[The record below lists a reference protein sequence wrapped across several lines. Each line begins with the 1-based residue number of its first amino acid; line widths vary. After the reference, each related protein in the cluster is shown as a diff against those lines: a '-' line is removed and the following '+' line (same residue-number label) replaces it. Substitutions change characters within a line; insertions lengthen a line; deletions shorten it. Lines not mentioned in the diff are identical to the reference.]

1 MPGAAYTSVPAPGA
15 AYTSVPATAVAGVW
29 RTPTVVVETDCDEGY
44 AISLTRV
51 DIDGVVW
58 AGWEFDARSIGT
70 YVEISSTSMRACEST
85 GYVAVF
91 ATVAATAAT
100 APCAEGGGR
109 GTSDGDTD
117 GVAWA
122 WWELDVGS

>member
-1 MPGAAYTSVPAPGA
+1 
-15 AYTSVPATAVAGVW
+15 
-29 RTPTVVVETDCDEGY
+29 
-44 AISLTRV
+44 
-51 DIDGVVW
+51 
-58 AGWEFDARSIGT
+58 
-70 YVEISSTSMRACEST
+70 MRACEAT

-100 APCAEGGGR
+100 VPCAEGGGR

-122 WWELDVGS
+122 WWELDVGSWPTGRSIAADVEIFSTAMRRIATCEETTTVDGTDIGAGTDIGDTTVQFR